1 MLTDPPIDIC
11 IALKE
16 SRHLAIHY
24 GHLIS
29 RDYYDDDDGSILCSK
44 SLSQGRII
52 VCVCLQLERKKS
64 FSLSHKFDAPRD
76 TFTASIGIAK
86 C

>member
-16 SRHLAIHY
+16 RHDLAIHY

-29 RDYYDDDDGSILCSK
+29 RDYYYDDDGSILCSK
-44 SLSQGRII
+44 SLSQGRV
-52 VCVCLQLERKKS
+52 VCVCL
-64 FSLSHKFDAPRD
+64 
-76 TFTASIGIAK
+76 
-86 C
+86 